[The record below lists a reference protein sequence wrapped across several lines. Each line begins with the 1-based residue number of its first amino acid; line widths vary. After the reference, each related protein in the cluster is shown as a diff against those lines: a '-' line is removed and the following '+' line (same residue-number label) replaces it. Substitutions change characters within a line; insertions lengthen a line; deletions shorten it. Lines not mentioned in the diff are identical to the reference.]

1 MLGLILPL
9 AYALDLLF
17 GDPVYAL
24 HPVRLI
30 GRMVQVYEKRLRDFF
45 QDEVRGGMF
54 LALGLPADVFL
65 IVFFLLWMAGEMHPV
80 FQLALG
86 TFFIY
91 SSLSVKDLA
100 DQAFKVRDALSNG
113 ELTEARET
121 LSGIVGRDTAN
132 LDSKEMVRAV
142 VETVAEGTLDGI
154 ISPFIYAGIGG
165 APLVMAFKAIS
176 TLDSMVGYKNE
187 RYEKFGKLSAR
198 LDDWANFVP
207 ARVSPVI
214 IALAAFVSGLHGGK
228 AFKTGFSEGSSQ
240 PSPNSGFPEASFAGA
255 LGVKLGGMN
264 CYGGV
269 PADKTVMKKDGR
281 DPEIEDIGRAVRLMY
296 VSSFFAFLL
305 AMTIWYFSWILVKRV
320 QEEAGMPEDFVA

>member
-30 GRMVQVYEKRLRDFF
+30 GRMIQVYEKRLRDFF
-45 QDEVRGGMF
+45 QDEVRGGLF
-54 LALGLPADVFL
+54 LAFGLPADVFL
-65 IVFFLLWMAGEMHPV
+65 IVFFLLWIAREMHPV
-80 FQLALG
+80 FQIVLS

-113 ELTEARET
+113 ELAEAREA

-142 VETVAEGTLDGI
+142 IETVAEGTLDGI
-154 ISPFIYAGIGG
+154 VSPFICAGIGG
-165 APLVMAFKAIS
+165 APLVMAFKAVS

-187 RYEKFGKLSAR
+187 KYEKFGKFSAR
-198 LDDWANFVP
+198 LDDWANFIP

-214 IALAAFVSGLHGGK
+214 ISLAAFVSGLRGIR
-228 AFKTGFSEGSSQ
+228 AFKAGFYEGPSQ

-264 CYGGV
+264 YYGGV
-269 PADKTVMKKDGR
+269 PSQKAVMQKDGR
-281 DPEIEDIGRAVRLMY
+281 EPEIEDIDRAVRLMY
-296 VSSFFAFLL
+296 VTSFFAFLL
-305 AMTIWYFSWILVKRV
+305 AMAIWYLNWILVKRI
-320 QEEAGMPEDFVA
+320 QEEAGMPEDSVE

>member
-1 MLGLILPL
+1 M

-45 QDEVRGGMF
+45 QDEVRGGLF
-54 LALGLPADVFL
+54 LAFGLPADVFL
-65 IVFFLLWMAGEMHPV
+65 VVFFLLWMAGELHPV
-80 FQLALG
+80 FQLALS

-113 ELTEARET
+113 ELTEAREA

-154 ISPFIYAGIGG
+154 ISPFIYAGVGG

-176 TLDSMVGYKNE
+176 TLDSMVGHKNV
-187 RYEKFGKLSAR
+187 RYEKFGKFSAR

-207 ARVSPVI
+207 ARFSPVI
-214 IALAAFVSGLHGGK
+214 ISLAAFVSGLHGSK
-228 AFKTGFSEGSSQ
+228 ALKTGFYEGASQ

-264 CYGGV
+264 YYDGV
-269 PADKTVMKKDGR
+269 PVEKIVMRKDGR
-281 DPEIEDIGRAVRLMY
+281 EPEIEDIGRAVRLMY

-320 QEEAGMPEDFVA
+320 QEEAGMPKDFVA